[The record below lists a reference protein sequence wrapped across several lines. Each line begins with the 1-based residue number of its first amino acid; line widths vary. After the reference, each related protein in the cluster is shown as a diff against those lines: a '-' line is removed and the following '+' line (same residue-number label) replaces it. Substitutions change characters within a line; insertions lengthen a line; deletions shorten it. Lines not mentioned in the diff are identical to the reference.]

1 MSSNAHHIPEGF
13 ASVTPY
19 LTVQGAD
26 RLIDFLKEVFGAE
39 EVTRMER
46 PEGGI
51 AHAAVR
57 LGDSMIELSEF
68 TGEWGPTPCALHVY
82 VEDPDAVYRRALA
95 AGAVSLYEPADHEYG
110 ERSGGVR
117 DHAGNNWYI
126 AKHLGNPV
134 SDTSGAQAPEGN
146 R

>member
-13 ASVTPY
+13 HSVTPY

-26 RLIDFLKEVFGAE
+26 RLIDFMKDVFGAE
-39 EVTRMER
+39 EVIRSVR

-68 TGEWGPTPCALHVY
+68 TGEWGPSPCALHVY
-82 VEDPDAVYRRALA
+82 VQDPDAAYSRALE
-95 AGAVSLYEPADHEYG
+95 AGAVSLYAPADHEYG

-126 AKHLGNPV
+126 AKHLGSPALQE
-134 SDTSGAQAPEGN
+134 SGSRESAG
-146 R
+146 

>member
-13 ASVTPY
+13 HSVTPY

-26 RLIDFLKEVFGAE
+26 RLIDFMKDVFGAE
-39 EVTRMER
+39 EVTRSVR

-57 LGDSMIELSEF
+57 LGDSMIELSEA
-68 TGEWGPTPCALHVY
+68 TGEWGPSPCALHVY
-82 VEDPDAVYRRALA
+82 VQDPDAVYSRALE
-95 AGAVSLYEPADHEYG
+95 AGAVSLYAPADHEYG

-126 AKHLGNPV
+126 AKYLGSPALHETGGQE
-134 SDTSGAQAPEGN
+134 SAG
-146 R
+146 